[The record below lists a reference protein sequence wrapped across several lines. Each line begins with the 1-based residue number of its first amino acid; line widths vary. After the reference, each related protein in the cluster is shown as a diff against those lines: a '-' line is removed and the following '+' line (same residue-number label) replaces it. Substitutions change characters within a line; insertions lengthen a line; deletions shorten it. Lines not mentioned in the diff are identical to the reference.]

1 MMQFARNSVRS
12 LFTMIIVFF
21 DYMLMLI
28 VMTFNIGLIVSA
40 VLGFGIGALLFGHM
54 GEGVDGN
61 VGVASGD
68 IAPDSENDL
77 EVHFVDPQTCC
88 NSRHV

>member
-1 MMQFARNSVRS
+1 MRNFVRAA
-12 LFTMIIVFF
+12 FTTLVVFL

-28 VMTFNIGLIVSA
+28 VMTFNVGLIVSA

-54 GEGVDGN
+54 GEAAGGN
-61 VGVASGD
+61 SAVAVGEM
-68 IAPDSENDL
+68 APDSENDM

-88 NSRHV
+88 NTRHL